1 MRSAGPKHTPRPN
14 AADTNVLSSISI
26 LAVGFFLGIRHAT
39 DPDHVVAI
47 ATIITRQDKV
57 SRAALIGI
65 CWGAGHILT
74 IVALGVA
81 IIVFGL
87 AIPVRVGL
95 SMELSVSVMLMLLGF
110 INVRS
115 FMNSVLQRTGSAGD
129 PIPMVVAHGHCSGG
143 HFHPHLPQGSDGQA
157 TLPWLDRALAG
168 LGIHVYLRPLV
179 VGLVHGMAGSAA
191 IALLVLATIR
201 NPRWALAYLLL
212 FGIGTV
218 AGMVLI
224 TVSMAST
231 FRMFGIAS
239 GTWSQRMAL
248 ISGLL
253 SVAFGGLVAIQI
265 VLFNGLFKAHPIWTP
280 K

>member
-1 MRSAGPKHTPRPN
+1 MAGPQHAPRPN
-14 AADTNVLSSISI
+14 AADTNVLSSVSI

-47 ATIITRQDKV
+47 ATIITRQRKI

-65 CWGAGHILT
+65 CWGAGHTLT

-95 SMELSVSVMLMLLGF
+95 TMELAVSLML
-110 INVRS
+110 I
-115 FMNSVLQRTGSAGD
+115 
-129 PIPMVVAHGHCSGG
+129 
-143 HFHPHLPQGSDGQA
+143 
-157 TLPWLDRALAG
+157 
-168 LGIHVYLRPLV
+168 
-179 VGLVHGMAGSAA
+179 
-191 IALLVLATIR
+191 LLVLATIR

-224 TVSMAST
+224 TVSIASAL
-231 FRMFGIAS
+231 RMFGIVN
-239 GTWSQRMAL
+239 GKWSQRLAL
-248 ISGLL
+248 VSGLL

-265 VLFNGLFKAHPIWTP
+265 VLANGLFTGHPIWTP
-280 K
+280 KL

>member
-1 MRSAGPKHTPRPN
+1 M
-14 AADTNVLSSISI
+14 LSIASI
-26 LAVGFFLGIRHAT
+26 LAFGFLLGIRHAT

-47 ATIITRQDKV
+47 ATITTRQQ
-57 SRAALIGI
+57 SICRAALVGI
-65 CWGAGHILT
+65 CWGAGHTVT
-74 IVALGVA
+74 IVAVGIA

-95 SMELSVSVMLMLLGF
+95 SMELAVSLMLILLGF

-115 FMNSVLQRTGSAGD
+115 FINSVLQRTGFAGD
-129 PIPMVVAHGHCSGG
+129 PIPMVVAHAHCSDG
-143 HFHPHLPQGSDGQA
+143 HFHSHSLPASDGHT
-157 TLPWLDRALAG
+157 TLPWIDHAIG
-168 LGIHVYLRPLV
+168 GKGIYVYLRPLV
-179 VGLVHGMAGSAA
+179 VGVVHGMAGSAA

-201 NPRWALAYLLL
+201 NPGWAVAYLLL

-265 VLFNGLFKAHPIWTP
+265 VLFNGLFTAHPIWTP

>member
-1 MRSAGPKHTPRPN
+1 M
-14 AADTNVLSSISI
+14 LSIVSI

-47 ATIITRQDKV
+47 ATIITQQHKI

-65 CWGAGHILT
+65 CWGAGHTLT

-81 IIVFGL
+81 IIIFGV

-95 SMELSVSVMLMLLGF
+95 SMELSVSVMLILLGF

-115 FMNSVLQRTGSAGD
+115 FMNSELQRVGSTGAA
-129 PIPMVVAHGHCSGG
+129 IPMVVGHAHGIGG
-143 HFHPHLPQGSDGQA
+143 HFHSHLLSASDGQA
-157 TLPWLDRALAG
+157 ALPWPDRALAG
-168 LGIHVYLRPLV
+168 LGVYVYLRPLI

-191 IALLVLATIR
+191 IAMLVLATIR

-224 TVSMAST
+224 TVSMASAVRI
-231 FRMFGIAS
+231 FENAHGK
-239 GTWSQRMAL
+239 WSPRLAL
-248 ISGLL
+248 VSGLL

-265 VLFNGLFKAHPIWTP
+265 LLVNGLFTGHPTWTP

>member
-1 MRSAGPKHTPRPN
+1 MAGPEHTPRPN
-14 AADTNVLSSISI
+14 AADTSVLSIVSI

-47 ATIITRQDKV
+47 ATIITRQQSI

-65 CWGAGHILT
+65 CWGAGHTLT

-95 SMELSVSVMLMLLGF
+95 SMELSVSLVLMLLGF
-110 INVRS
+110 INIRN
-115 FMNSVLQRTGSAGD
+115 FMNSVLQRMGSAGNS
-129 PIPMVVAHGHCSGG
+129 IPTLAAPAHCSGG
-143 HFHPHLPQGSDGQA
+143 PLHSHLPPGSDAQT
-157 TLPWLDRALAG
+157 TLRWLDRALGG
-168 LGIHVYLRPLV
+168 LGIYVYLRPLV

-191 IALLVLATIR
+191 IALLVLTTIR
-201 NPRWALAYLLL
+201 TPRWAVAYLLL

-231 FRMFGIAS
+231 FRMFGIAN
-239 GTWSQRMAL
+239 GKWSQRLAL
-248 ISGLL
+248 VSGLL

-265 VLFNGLFKAHPIWTP
+265 VLFNGLFTAHPIWTP

>member
-1 MRSAGPKHTPRPN
+1 
-14 AADTNVLSSISI
+14 VLSSVSI

-47 ATIITRQDKV
+47 ATIITRQRKI

-65 CWGAGHILT
+65 CWGAGHTLT

-95 SMELSVSVMLMLLGF
+95 TMELAVSLML
-110 INVRS
+110 I
-115 FMNSVLQRTGSAGD
+115 
-129 PIPMVVAHGHCSGG
+129 
-143 HFHPHLPQGSDGQA
+143 
-157 TLPWLDRALAG
+157 
-168 LGIHVYLRPLV
+168 
-179 VGLVHGMAGSAA
+179 
-191 IALLVLATIR
+191 LLVLATIR

-224 TVSMAST
+224 TVSIASAL
-231 FRMFGIAS
+231 RMFGIVN
-239 GTWSQRMAL
+239 GKWSQRLAL
-248 ISGLL
+248 VSGLL

-265 VLFNGLFKAHPIWTP
+265 VLANGLFTGHPIWTP
-280 K
+280 KL

>member
-1 MRSAGPKHTPRPN
+1 MAGPKHTPRPN
-14 AADTNVLSSISI
+14 AADTSVLSSVSI

-47 ATIITRQDKV
+47 ATIITRQHKI

-65 CWGAGHILT
+65 CWGAGHTLT

-95 SMELSVSVMLMLLGF
+95 SMELSVSLMLMLLGF

-129 PIPMVVAHGHCSGG
+129 KIPMVVAHAHCSGG
-143 HFHPHLPQGSDGQA
+143 PFHSHLLPGSDSQT

-201 NPRWALAYLLL
+201 NPRWALTYLLL

-224 TVSMAST
+224 TVSIASAL
-231 FRMFGIAS
+231 RVFGIAN
-239 GTWSQRMAL
+239 GKWSQRLAL
-248 ISGLL
+248 VSGLL

-265 VLFNGLFKAHPIWTP
+265 LLVNGLFTGHPTWTP

>member
-1 MRSAGPKHTPRPN
+1 MAGPNQIQRPN
-14 AADTNVLSSISI
+14 AANTSVLSIVSI

-47 ATIITRQDKV
+47 ATVITRQHSI
-57 SRAALIGI
+57 SRAALVGI
-65 CWGAGHILT
+65 CWGAGHTVT
-74 IVALGVA
+74 IVAVGVA

-95 SMELSVSVMLMLLGF
+95 SMELAVSLMLILLGF

-115 FMNSVLQRTGSAGD
+115 FINSVLQRTGFAGD
-129 PIPMVVAHGHCSGG
+129 PTPMVVAHAHCSDG
-143 HFHPHLPQGSDGQA
+143 HFHSHSLPASDGHT
-157 TLPWLDRALAG
+157 TLPWIDHAIG
-168 LGIHVYLRPLV
+168 GKGIYVYLRPLV
-179 VGLVHGMAGSAA
+179 VGVVHGMAGSAA
-191 IALLVLATIR
+191 IALLVVATIR
-201 NPRWALAYLLL
+201 NPRWAAAYLLL

-265 VLFNGLFKAHPIWTP
+265 VLFNGLFTAHPIWTP

>member
-1 MRSAGPKHTPRPN
+1 VPGPKHTPRSN
-14 AADTNVLSSISI
+14 AADSSVLSIVSI

-47 ATIITRQDKV
+47 ATIITRQQSI

-65 CWGAGHILT
+65 CWGAGHTLT
-74 IVALGVA
+74 IVALGVG

-95 SMELSVSVMLMLLGF
+95 GMELSVSVVLMLLGF
-110 INVRS
+110 TNVRS
-115 FMNSVLQRTGSAGD
+115 FMNSILRRTGSAGD
-129 PIPMVVAHGHCSGG
+129 PIPVVVARAHCSRG
-143 HFHPHLPQGSDGQA
+143 HFHSHSLPASDGHT
-157 TLPWLDRALAG
+157 TLLWIDRALG
-168 LGIHVYLRPLV
+168 GKGIYVYMRPLV
-179 VGLVHGMAGSAA
+179 VGVVHGMAGSAA

-201 NPRWALAYLLL
+201 NPRWAVAYLLL

-265 VLFNGLFKAHPIWTP
+265 VLFNGLFTAHPIWTP